1 MSNIPDTTPPNELGP
16 PVEFKCTTGEQLAS
30 QTAEIQCRQSMGIV
44 SAKQIVY
51 EAIVGR
57 SDRILMDFTA
67 QGVSSQVEVDGV
79 WQGLPALDRQNGDM
93 MLAVFKTLA
102 HLNPQDRVTQ
112 QVGEFKA
119 TCGNEVRICEFTS
132 GGTQT
137 GERVIIKLISK
148 AGKFDSL
155 SDLGIREPLIEA
167 YKRLSGRHEE
177 DKMMQVTS
185 GMVVIATPPNGGGLS
200 TFWDYALRA
209 TDRFMRDF
217 VCFETPNM
225 NETDV
230 ENILVDVVDPDKGK
244 SLAASIEA
252 ADIRQIDVYLVPQLT
267 DKATLERLCYE
278 VNTESKQVFVSVRAT
293 DGIDALQTLR
303 SSGVAPDMLAQA
315 VNGVLHMRMCRR
327 LCENCKQPFQPNPQ
341 YVQQLGLPPSH
352 VQVLYQQFHPVPD
365 EQGVMPEPCRVCLGR
380 GYLGR
385 IGIFE
390 LTEITEPLRQA
401 LMTEADPNKLRQ
413 LSAQQGN
420 QSTITEGMLLV
431 AQGITSVDELQRA
444 MGV

>member
-1 MSNIPDTTPPNELGP
+1 MSNNPDPTPPNELGP
-16 PVEFKCTTGEQLAS
+16 PVDFKCTTGEQVAN

-44 SAKQIVY
+44 PAKHIVY

-57 SDRILMDFTA
+57 GDRILMDFTV
-67 QGVSSQVEVDGV
+67 QGVSSQVEIDGV
-79 WQGLPALDRQNGDM
+79 WQALPALDRQNGDM

-102 HLNPQDRVTQ
+102 HLNPQDRVNQ

-119 TCGNEVRICEFTS
+119 TYGKEVRTCEFTS
-132 GGTQT
+132 SGTQT

-148 AGKFDSL
+148 TGKFDSL
-155 SDLGIREPLIEA
+155 SELGIREPLIEA
-167 YKRLSGRHEE
+167 YKRLSGRYLE
-177 DKMMQVTS
+177 DKNMQVTS
-185 GMVVIATPPNGGGLS
+185 GMVVIATPPDGGGLS
-200 TFWDYALRA
+200 TVWDYALRA

-217 VCFETPNM
+217 VCFETPHM

-230 ENILVDVVDPDKGK
+230 ENVSVDVVDPDKGK

-252 ADIRQIDVYLVPQLT
+252 ADIRQIDVYLVPQLA

-278 VNTESKQVFVSVRAT
+278 VNTESKQVFISVRAT

-303 SSGVAPDMLAQA
+303 ASGVAPDMLAQA
-315 VNGVLHMRMCRR
+315 VNGVLHMRLCRR
-327 LCENCKQPFQPNPQ
+327 LCEGCKQPFQPNPQ

-352 VQVLYQQFHPVPD
+352 VQVLYQQYQPVPD
-365 EQGVMPEPCRVCLGR
+365 EQGVMPEPCQMCLGR
-380 GYLGR
+380 GFVGR

-401 LMTEADPNKLRQ
+401 LMTEPNPDKLRQ

-431 AQGITSVDELQRA
+431 AQGITSVEELQRA

>member
-1 MSNIPDTTPPNELGP
+1 
-16 PVEFKCTTGEQLAS
+16 
-30 QTAEIQCRQSMGIV
+30 MGIIP
-44 SAKQIVY
+44 AKHIVY

-57 SDRILMDFTA
+57 GDRILMDFTA

-79 WQGLPALDRQNGDM
+79 WQALPAVDRQNGDM

-102 HLNPQDRVTQ
+102 HLNPQDRVSQ

-119 TCGNEVRICEFTS
+119 AFGKEVRTCEFTS
-132 GGTQT
+132 SGTQT

-148 AGKFDSL
+148 KGKFDSL

-177 DKMMQVTS
+177 DRNMQVTS
-185 GMVVIATPPNGGGLS
+185 GMVVIATPPDGGGLS
-200 TFWDYALRA
+200 TVWDYALRA

-244 SLAASIEA
+244 SLAAAIEA
-252 ADIRQIDVYLVPQLT
+252 ADLRQIDVYLVPQLA

-278 VNTESKQVFVSVRAT
+278 VNTESKQVFISVRAS
-293 DGIDALQTLR
+293 DGIEALQTLR
-303 SSGVAPDMLAQA
+303 ASGVAPDMLAQA
-315 VNGVLHMRMCRR
+315 VNGVLHMRLCRR

-352 VQVLYQQFHPVPD
+352 VQVLYQQYQPVPD
-365 EQGVMPEPCRVCLGR
+365 EQGVMPEPCRMCLGR
-380 GYLGR
+380 GFVGR

-401 LMTEADPNKLRQ
+401 LMTEPDPDKLRH

-431 AQGITSVDELQRA
+431 AQGITSVEELQRA

>member
-1 MSNIPDTTPPNELGP
+1 MSNNPDPTPPNELGP
-16 PVEFKCTTGEQLAS
+16 PVEFKSTTGEQPAN

-44 SAKQIVY
+44 PAKQIVY
-51 EAIVGR
+51 EAIVGH

-67 QGVSSQVEVDGV
+67 QGVASQVEVDGV
-79 WQGLPALDRQNGDM
+79 WQALPALDRQNGDM

-102 HLNPQDRVTQ
+102 HLNPQDRVNQ

-119 TCGNEVRICEFTS
+119 MYGKEVRTCQFTS
-132 GGTQT
+132 VGTQT

-148 AGKFDSL
+148 EGKFDSL
-155 SDLGIREPLIEA
+155 SDLGIREPLVEA

-177 DKMMQVTS
+177 DKDMQVTS

-230 ENILVDVVDPDKGK
+230 ENILVDVVDPNQGK

-252 ADIRQIDVYLVPQLT
+252 ADLRQIDVYLVPQLA

-278 VNTESKQVFVSVRAT
+278 VNTESKQVFISVRAT
-293 DGIDALQTLR
+293 DGIDALHTLR
-303 SSGVAPDMLAQA
+303 GSGVAPAMLAQA
-315 VNGVLHMRMCRR
+315 VNGVLHMRLCRR

-352 VQVLYQQFHPVPD
+352 VEVLYQQYQPVPD
-365 EQGVMPEPCRVCLGR
+365 EQGVMPEPCPVCLGR
-380 GYLGR
+380 GFVGR

-390 LTEITEPLRQA
+390 LTEITEPMRQA
-401 LMTEADPNKLRQ
+401 LTTEPNPDKLRQ

-420 QSTITEGMLLV
+420 QSTLTEGMLLV
-431 AQGITSVDELQRA
+431 AQGITSVQELQRA
-444 MGV
+444 MGA

>member
-1 MSNIPDTTPPNELGP
+1 MSNNPDPTPPNELGP
-16 PVEFKCTTGEQLAS
+16 PVDFKCTTGEQVAN
-30 QTAEIQCRQSMGIV
+30 QTAEIQCRQSMGLV
-44 SAKQIVY
+44 PAKHIVY

-57 SDRILMDFTA
+57 GDRILMDFTV

-79 WQGLPALDRQNGDM
+79 WQALPALDRQSGDM
-93 MLAVFKTLA
+93 MLEVFKTLA
-102 HLNPQDRVTQ
+102 HLNPQDRVNQ

-119 TCGNEVRICEFTS
+119 TYGKEVRTCEFTS
-132 GGTQT
+132 SGTQT

-148 AGKFDSL
+148 TGKFDSL
-155 SDLGIREPLIEA
+155 SELGIREPLIEA
-167 YKRLSGRHEE
+167 YKRLSGRYLE
-177 DKMMQVTS
+177 DKNMQVTS
-185 GMVVIATPPNGGGLS
+185 GMVVIATPPDGGGLS
-200 TFWDYALRA
+200 TVWDYALRA

-217 VCFETPNM
+217 VCFETPHM
-225 NETDV
+225 NETDL
-230 ENILVDVVDPDKGK
+230 ENILVDVVDTDKGK
-244 SLAASIEA
+244 SLAAAIEA
-252 ADIRQIDVYLVPQLT
+252 ADLRQIDVYLVPQLA

-278 VNTESKQVFVSVRAT
+278 VNTESKQVFISVRAT

-303 SSGVAPDMLAQA
+303 ASGVAPDMLAQA
-315 VNGVLHMRMCRR
+315 VNGVLHMRLCRR
-327 LCENCKQPFQPNPQ
+327 LCEGCKQPFQPNPQ

-352 VQVLYQQFHPVPD
+352 VQVLYQQYQPVPD
-365 EQGVMPEPCRVCLGR
+365 EQGVMPEPCQMCLGR
-380 GYLGR
+380 GFVGR

-401 LMTEADPNKLRQ
+401 LMTEPNPDKLRQ

-431 AQGITSVDELQRA
+431 AQGITSVEELQRA